1 MSGPQVVVIGG
12 GPAGAC
18 AAIAAAGAG
27 MRTML
32 VDRRRYPRAKV
43 CGCCLSD
50 AAIASLEGMGV
61 GDVLHDA
68 LPLRSVRLVSGSRHA
83 MLART
88 SGAAISRRALDARL
102 VERAASCGVEVV
114 VGTEA
119 RVDPE
124 GTVTIGA
131 TGGTSVRPACT
142 VVADGLGGSS
152 LDGVPGFGWRIMSRN
167 RIGIGT
173 VVPGGSFDCQHGEI
187 RMHVCREGYLGA
199 VRLEDG
205 SIDVAAAIRPDA
217 LRGTGGPAAWA
228 RACLGVAVIDPRA
241 LADARWTGT
250 PALTRRRESIA
261 APRILVA
268 GDAAGYVEP
277 FTGEGMGW
285 ALASARI
292 LAEALLS
299 PGGLRAPAEAAAGYL
314 AAHHR
319 EFASLHARCRF
330 VAEGL
335 RRPTLVAAAVAAAHA
350 MPWAARRLVPTMIGA
365 GSRPAKRCGHD
376 R

>member
-50 AAIASLEGMGV
+50 AAIASLERMGA

-68 LPLRSVRLVSGSRHA
+68 LPLRSVRLVSGNRHA

-114 VGTEA
+114 DGTAA

-124 GTVTIGA
+124 GTVAIGA
-131 TGGTSVRPACT
+131 TGGTCVQPACT

-152 LDGVPGFGWRIMSRN
+152 LDGVPGFGWRVTSRN

-173 VVPGGSFDCQHGEI
+173 VVPGGSIDCQRGEI

-205 SIDVAAAIRPDA
+205 SIDVAAAIRPDV

-228 RACLGVAVIDPRA
+228 RACLGDAVIDPRA

-250 PALTRRRESIA
+250 PALTRRRETIA

-285 ALASARI
+285 AIAT
-292 LAEALLS
+292 
-299 PGGLRAPAEAAAGYL
+299 GAAAGAL
-314 AAHHR
+314 AAACVDRSDAWREWPATHR
-319 EFASLHARCRF
+319 SLVGSSRLRCRAIA
-330 VAEGL
+330 VAL
-335 RRPTLVAAAVAAAHA
+335 RHPAIVAAAIALGHAA
-350 MPWAARRLVPTMIGA
+350 PRVLGTLSDVVGR
-365 GSRPAKRCGHD
+365 RPASAPRTEAAI

>member
-18 AAIAAAGAG
+18 AAIAAAGRG

-68 LPLRSVRLVSGSRHA
+68 LPLRSVRLVSGGRQA
-83 MLART
+83 VLART

-114 VGTEA
+114 DGTAA
-119 RVDPE
+119 RLDPE

-131 TGGTSVRPACT
+131 HGGTSVRPACT

-152 LDGVPGFGWRIMSRN
+152 LDGVPGFGWRITPRN

-173 VVPGGSFDCQHGEI
+173 VAPGGSIDCPRAEI
-187 RMHVCREGYLGA
+187 RMHVCPEGYLGA
-199 VRLEDG
+199 VQLEDG
-205 SIDVAAAIRPDA
+205 SIDMAAAIRPDA

-228 RACLGVAVIDPRA
+228 RACLGDAVIDPRA
-241 LADARWTGT
+241 LADARWAGT
-250 PALTRRRESIA
+250 PALTRRRETIA

-285 ALASARI
+285 AIAT
-292 LAEALLS
+292 
-299 PGGLRAPAEAAAGYL
+299 GAAAGAL
-314 AAHHR
+314 AAACVDRPDAWREWPAMHR
-319 EFASLHARCRF
+319 SLVGSSRLRCRAIA
-330 VAEGL
+330 VALRHPAIVGAAIAL
-335 RRPTLVAAAVAAAHA
+335 GHAAPRVLGTLADVVGRRPASAPRTEAAI
-350 MPWAARRLVPTMIGA
+350 R
-365 GSRPAKRCGHD
+365 
-376 R
+376 